1 MHWQRTVWLL
11 AMACM
16 FSGASYTMLTPFLPL
31 YLLEIGVTTEEVHWW
46 TGFIF
51 SITFF
56 VAAVMAPYWGRRA
69 DRSGKRRMVL
79 RAGFSLAAVYFLG
92 AFVRNPWELLA
103 VRLLQG
109 FANGFVPA
117 SLAIVASASPP
128 ERLGSN
134 LGFMQTALLLGGIAG
149 PLAGGALS
157 HVFGMRMSFVVA
169 AAVIF
174 IGTLAVAAWVKEPPQ
189 ASASRQGS
197 VLDDFREAWN
207 NKTLMRMLFL
217 MFGVQVVTLVLQPL
231 LALFVAELQGD
242 LEGVALTAG
251 IVCSVAGIAGAVAA
265 PLWGRVGQKK
275 GFALILQIAFLGAAV
290 WNALQ
295 FFAVDIVQFSLLQ
308 ALFGFFVVGVFPAI
322 NTIAVQSSNENFRGR
337 LFGLTT
343 TANQL
348 GCMTGPLLGGFISAS
363 WGIRP
368 VFLLTASLLLFL
380 ALLSRN
386 GKICRQH

>member
-31 YLLEIGVTTEEVHWW
+31 YLLEIGVATEDVHWW

-69 DRSGKRRMVL
+69 DHSGKRRMVL
-79 RAGFSLAAVYFLG
+79 RAGFSLATVYFLG

-117 SLAIVASASPP
+117 SLAIVASTSPP

-189 ASASRQGS
+189 ASASSQGS

-217 MFGVQVVTLVLQPL
+217 MFGVQLVTLVLQPL

-265 PLWGRVGQKK
+265 PLWGRLGQKK

-295 FFAVDIVQFSLLQ
+295 FFAADIVQFSVLQ

-322 NTIAVQSSNENFRGR
+322 NTISVQSSNENFRGR

-348 GCMTGPLLGGFISAS
+348 GCMTGPLIGGFISAS
-363 WGIRP
+363 
-368 VFLLTASLLLFL
+368 
-380 ALLSRN
+380 
-386 GKICRQH
+386 

>member
-1 MHWQRTVWLL
+1 
-11 AMACM
+11 
-16 FSGASYTMLTPFLPL
+16 
-31 YLLEIGVTTEEVHWW
+31 
-46 TGFIF
+46 
-51 SITFF
+51 
-56 VAAVMAPYWGRRA
+56 MAPYWGRRA

-174 IGTLAVAAWVKEPPQ
+174 IGTVAVAAWVKEPPQ

-207 NKTLMRMLFL
+207 NKTLMRRLFL

-265 PLWGRVGQKK
+265 PCSVGCT
-275 GFALILQIAFLGAAV
+275 
-290 WNALQ
+290 
-295 FFAVDIVQFSLLQ
+295 
-308 ALFGFFVVGVFPAI
+308 PA
-322 NTIAVQSSNENFRGR
+322 
-337 LFGLTT
+337 TT
-343 TANQL
+343 RSGGPPWRSGTTWT
-348 GCMTGPLLGGFISAS
+348 GC
-363 WGIRP
+363 
-368 VFLLTASLLLFL
+368 
-380 ALLSRN
+380 
-386 GKICRQH
+386 